1 MHVLITAT
9 GRLSK
14 PIRSMLCPSVL
25 QADPAYYLPIQGVRL
40 VNESCKRFGYSTGGA
55 PLVSPHMSADAQP
68 PIDAKRQ
75 SASGLAGLLGSVISA
90 GKGILARRRRAVA
103 QAASGDLLAKCR
115 QLLHHRGEASG
126 LALACEVIADYQA
139 LDETNQLLF
148 FQSLAQDFDVV
159 SADIIS
165 AAEQYKAQPSS
176 AHLSALTKLAEAP
189 RVKLF
194 RRMNMAP
201 GATAVLVQMRGSLQR
216 WLPKHPQLEPVGS
229 DLKHLFVSWFNRGFL
244 ELRLIDWNSPAAV
257 LERIIQYESVH
268 EIQGWSDLRSRLGE
282 NRMCFAFFHPALPD
296 DPLVFV
302 EVALT
307 AGIPKAIG
315 PLIDKTH
322 EPTNENDLD
331 TVAFYSISNCHPGLA
346 GVSFGNFLIKQV
358 VEEVGKRH
366 PKTKRY
372 VTLSPIPGFCQWL
385 EKQQDRLDIDLYE
398 LRSTARVE
406 GADAAQVK
414 QDEVLALCARY
425 LVNERGPTN
434 QAIDPVARFHLGN
447 GASLHAIHWAADLS
461 DNGLH
466 QSAGL
471 MVNYLY
477 DLGSIEENHDAYFDQ
492 SEVAVS
498 RLVAKHLS

>member
-1 MHVLITAT
+1 
-9 GRLSK
+9 
-14 PIRSMLCPSVL
+14 
-25 QADPAYYLPIQGVRL
+25 
-40 VNESCKRFGYSTGGA
+40 
-55 PLVSPHMSADAQP
+55 MSADAKLS
-68 PIDAKRQ
+68 IDAKRQ
-75 SASGLAGLLGSVISA
+75 SASGLAGLLGSVINA

-148 FQSLAQDFDVV
+148 FQSLARNFDVV

-165 AAEQYKAQPSS
+165 AAEQYKAKPSP
-176 AHLSALTKLAEAP
+176 AHLSALTKRVEAP
-189 RVKLF
+189 RIKLF

-201 GATAVLVQMRGSLQR
+201 GATAVLVEMRGSLLN
-216 WLPKHPQLEPVGS
+216 WLPQHPHLEPVGS

-268 EIQGWSDLRSRLGE
+268 EIQGWGALRSRLRE

-307 AGIPKAIG
+307 AGIPNAIA
-315 PLIDKTH
+315 PLIDKTD
-322 EPTNENDLD
+322 EPAKDSDLD
-331 TVAFYSISNCHPGLA
+331 TVVFYSISNCHPGLS

-366 PKTKRY
+366 SKAKRY
-372 VTLSPIPGFCQWL
+372 VTLSPVPGFCQWL
-385 EKQQDRLDIDLYE
+385 DKQQERLDVDLHE
-398 LRSTARVE
+398 IRSTARVE
-406 GADAAQVK
+406 GTEAAHTTQ
-414 QDEVLALCARY
+414 QQMLALCAQY
-425 LVNERGPTN
+425 LVKQRGRSN
-434 QAIDPVARFHLGN
+434 HAADPVARFHLGN

-461 DNGLH
+461 EKGLH

-477 DLGSIEENHDAYFDQ
+477 DTSSIEENHDAYFDQ
-492 SEVAVS
+492 GEIAVS
-498 RLVAKHLS
+498 RQVAKHLS